1 MSGRATRPE
10 LSIVIPA
17 YNEARRLPESF
28 ARLHAYLSK
37 KPFASEV
44 IVVDDGSDD
53 TTSAVVKAWI
63 SRWPALRLVQ
73 SAHLGKGGAV
83 RAGVLA
89 ARGEWIALA
98 DADFSMPVEEFDR
111 LRDADAGPYDIAI
124 ASREAAG
131 ARRFGEPFY
140 RHLMGRAFN
149 ALVQFVAL
157 SGIEDTQCGFKLMR
171 RDVALDLCLHQT
183 IQGWGFDVE
192 LLSIARQRGY
202 RIYEAPITWYYMA
215 GSRVRPLRDAFTMAR
230 DLFRVRYNIAR
241 GRYERRLVAITVAH
255 DLGDGADAHTDLY
268 GDDDSSDGA
277 DETEIGDVAAGGASS
292 LTTFERRDQREP
304 RDQRDERG
312 KRE

>member
-1 MSGRATRPE
+1 MSGRVARPE

-28 ARLHAYLSK
+28 ARLHAYLDK

-44 IVVDDGSDD
+44 IVVDDGSAD
-53 TTSAVVKAWI
+53 TTSAVVKSWSA
-63 SRWPALRLVQ
+63 RWPSLRLVQ
-73 SAHLGKGGAV
+73 SAHVGKGGAV

-111 LRDADAGPYDIAI
+111 LRDEDAGPYDIAI
-124 ASREAAG
+124 ASREGKG

-140 RHLMGRAFN
+140 RHLMGRVFN
-149 ALVQFVAL
+149 SLVQLMAL
-157 SGIEDTQCGFKLMR
+157 PGIEDSQCGFKLMR

-183 IQGWGFDVE
+183 IQGLGFDIE

-215 GSRVRPLRDAFTMAR
+215 GSKVRPLRDTFTMTR

-241 GRYERRLVAITVAH
+241 GRYERRVVAIPAAH
-255 DLGDGADAHTDLY
+255 DLGAGPDAHDEPYDTNAP
-268 GDDDSSDGA
+268 DDA
-277 DETEIGDVAAGGASS
+277 DETDVADIAAGGEGAISTAI
-292 LTTFERRDQREP
+292 TTFEL
-304 RDQRDERG
+304 RDERG